1 MKPSPSFVSTSKL
14 RRLIAA
20 GERSIRTGLADNDY
34 KMVVAC
40 LKELLRRRQEEE
52 RAS

>member
-1 MKPSPSFVSTSKL
+1 MKAAPAPIPTSKL
-14 RRLIAA
+14 RRLITA

-40 LKELLRRRQEEE
+40 LKELLWRRQAMELN
-52 RAS
+52 S